1 MRNSKSNLPLTGV
14 KVIDFGQYIAGPAVA
29 MLLEDLGAT
38 VVHIDPP
45 DGPMWDSPANAA
57 LMRNEIVCIS
67 GDRFIN
73 QAKRFET
80 EFLGEKAEFPAGP
93 FILGAITVLGFAPYN
108 LTIINFFTFS
118 ILLFLILELKKRTQ
132 SKYRKKKSNRYFFY
146 LGCAFGFGFFLLG
159 NYWISISLTHDDM
172 FKGLIPFA
180 LILIPLFLS
189 LFFGLAILFAG
200 TFAEKN
206 INFII
211 LFSLIFSIFEFLRG
225 NLLTGFPWNLISY
238 TWSWSPEVLQI
249 LSLIGAYS
257 LSLISI
263 TLFCIPFLFFQ
274 KKIVLKN
281 VIFTLSFFII
291 FIAIYSYGI
300 LKIKNSNYK
309 FDKKLNVKIVSPNF
323 SLKDYNIQSEESQIK
338 RLIKISDPDK
348 DKKTLFVWPEGI
360 FYQSYLEDIKKY
372 QNLFK
377 DRFSEDH
384 LIILGINNFNNNYG
398 TDSQKYF
405 NSLVLLNHKLEILS
419 LYNKVNLV
427 PFGEFLPFEKVL
439 SKFGLK
445 KITPG
450 YSSFSPGDERM
461 IINLGEEFNE
471 KLILPLICY
480 EIIYPAKMKK
490 KNQYPDLVI
499 NISEDAWF
507 GKSIGPYQH
516 FTKAIYRSIE
526 EGVFIARSANKGISA
541 FINPNGKIL
550 KSLNTGES
558 GSIELNFP
566 YFNRSTLF
574 SIYGNKIFFLI
585 IFLYI
590 FLALIFKKLK
600 I

>member
-1 MRNSKSNLPLTGV
+1 MIAFLNNKFF
-14 KVIDFGQYIAGPAVA
+14 VIFFA
-29 MLLEDLGAT
+29 
-38 VVHIDPP
+38 
-45 DGPMWDSPANAA
+45 
-57 LMRNEIVCIS
+57 
-67 GDRFIN
+67 
-73 QAKRFET
+73 
-80 EFLGEKAEFPAGP
+80 P
-93 FILGAITVLGFAPYN
+93 FILGAISIVGFAPYN
-108 LTIINFFTFS
+108 FTIINFFSFS
-118 ILLFLILELKKRTQ
+118 ILLFLILEVKKKTQ
-132 SKYRKKKSNRYFFY
+132 SRYRKKKSNRYFFY
-146 LGCAFGFGFFLLG
+146 LGCAFGFGFFLFG

-180 LILIPLFLS
+180 LILIPFFLS

-206 INFII
+206 INFIL

-238 TWSWSPEVLQI
+238 TWSWSPEVLQV

-300 LKIKNSNYK
+300 FKIKNANYK
-309 FDKKLNVKIVSPNF
+309 FDEKLNIKIVSPNF
-323 SLKDYNIQSEESQIK
+323 SLEDFNIQSEESRIK
-338 RLIKISDPDK
+338 RLIKISDPDEN
-348 DKKTLFVWPEGI
+348 KKTLFIWPEGI
-360 FYQSYLEDIKKY
+360 FYHTYLQDIKKY
-372 QNLFK
+372 KNLFEN
-377 DRFSEDH
+377 RFSEDH

-398 TDSQKYF
+398 ADSQKYF
-405 NSLVLLNHKLEILS
+405 NSLVLLNNKLEILS

-427 PFGEFLPFEKVL
+427 PFGEFLPFEKIL

-450 YSSFSPGDERM
+450 YSSFSPGDKRTV
-461 IINLGEEFNE
+461 INLGEEFSK

-480 EIIYPAKMKK
+480 EIIYPAKIKK

-516 FTKAIYRSIE
+516 FAKAIYRSVE

-541 FINPNGKIL
+541 LINPNGKIL

-558 GSIELNFP
+558 GNIEYKFP
-566 YFNRSTLF
+566 HFSKKTLF
-574 SIYGNKIFFLI
+574 SKYGNKIFFLI

-590 FLALIFKKLK
+590 FLTLILK
-600 I
+600 NLKSNE